1 MPYNMIL
8 HFRLPYFDDN
18 DNDNDNDNE
27 NKFIAK
33 VEQQLH

>member
-1 MPYNMIL
+1 MLMLNVTQWRHITAKTSVII
-8 HFRLPYFDDN
+8 
-18 DNDNDNDNE
+18 DNDNE